1 MELNF
6 SYVDVV
12 GAVELHTS
20 TRLRPASRTGKQWI
34 GACPYDDCLVDD
46 DGFVV
51 WPDLTTRGR
60 HYYCRGCRRSGNIV
74 KLVQEIRGVKFLEAC
89 NILGIPN
96 PYGARNLEPAQ
107 TRLKTAHKRAV
118 SISSHA
124 QEELA
129 FLKAISPRM
138 QLALQTYERP
148 QRYLQERGIPLEI
161 AVREGLGYI
170 PALSEMTRLT
180 PELERYKAWCD
191 RIVFP
196 LQGKDGPGYTG
207 RALTLWQPGMDE
219 YRHKQRLDEQKIL
232 RWKTTQA
239 GLFHGSAFSNEHI
252 TLVEG
257 PFDAL
262 ALLASGIDDVMATCG
277 TSLDAEAIPRSVL
290 AATLAFDG
298 DPSGQKA
305 AQHWEKVL
313 RRLGVEM
320 RRCTPPD
327 DGRGKDWSERY
338 RLHGSEGLLPL
349 LVRSGSPASAPQSIQ
364 QTDILAGMSIQEGHR
379 AEQTEEAT
387 GPAEQGH
394 APLVNESL
402 MSCCALCGMDVE
414 AHPDLDFRYTPQ
426 GVLYCMEHYGY
437 WEQLPSASC
446 CTCGQAA
453 TNFSPSGYYYCDAH
467 DLCLRG
473 HPFTWRKRSDGLWVC
488 ACYGQYQH
496 SVQLGAMLFS
506 PTLQY
511 IEE

>member
-12 GAVELHTS
+12 EAVELHTS

-46 DGFVV
+46 DGFMV
-51 WPDLTTRGR
+51 WPDLTARGR
-60 HYYCRGCRRSGNIV
+60 HYYCRGCRRSGDIV
-74 KLVQEIRGVKFLEAC
+74 KLVQEIRGVKFFEAC
-89 NILGIPN
+89 RILGIPN
-96 PYGARNLEPAQ
+96 PNGAPDPEPVHS
-107 TRLKTAHKRAV
+107 RLTTAHKRSV
-118 SISSHA
+118 PISSHA

-129 FLKAISPRM
+129 FLKAIAPRM

-148 QRYLQERGIPLEI
+148 QRYLRERGIPLEI

-170 PALSEMTRLT
+170 PALSEMSRLT
-180 PELERYKAWCD
+180 PELERYQAWCD

-219 YRHKQRLDEQKIL
+219 YHHKQRLDEQKIL

-239 GLFHGSAFSNEHI
+239 GLFHAEAFSNEHI

-262 ALLASGIDDVMATCG
+262 ALLTSRIDDVIATCG
-277 TSLDAEAIPRSVL
+277 TSLDAQAIPGPVL

-298 DPSGQKA
+298 DSSGQKA

-327 DGRGKDWSERY
+327 DGCGKDWSERY
-338 RLHGSEGLLPL
+338 RLHGWQGLLPL
-349 LVRSGSPASAPQSIQ
+349 IVCSSSPASVPQSAQ
-364 QTDILAGMSIQEGHR
+364 QTNIPLEASVQQGQR
-379 AEQTEEAT
+379 AEQTEEAA
-387 GPAEQGH
+387 GPAER
-394 APLVNESL
+394 APVVNESL
-402 MSCCALCGMDVE
+402 MSGCALCGLDLE

-426 GVLYCMEHYGY
+426 GVLYCMEHYRY

-446 CTCGQAA
+446 CT
-453 TNFSPSGYYYCDAH
+453 
-467 DLCLRG
+467 
-473 HPFTWRKRSDGLWVC
+473 
-488 ACYGQYQH
+488 
-496 SVQLGAMLFS
+496 
-506 PTLQY
+506 
-511 IEE
+511 